1 MSQAAAPR
9 PDFAATKRFVVD
21 GLPLCSIRSIN
32 DLGNGAETIYR
43 TLIPDPLLT
52 QFQIDPVTLCD
63 AHGHRLAQMGGPPGA
78 SSMELKIWH
87 AVDARDPLLY
97 LQLADTAQNQ
107 LAVLL
112 LIANNPASPRFDTD
126 RDCAGN
132 PTDFGTSGRN
142 LEAETAAMR
151 AGLAP
156 GQVRRGL
163 RITRQLMPNFE
174 AFVSRLGHQIFFM
187 EPLAYHTAIQFEAY
201 GCAYTLGRARME
213 WINREFGPCG
223 ELTRRLDGSTPFRQ
237 PSAPFTLRG
246 RSWAIHDGI
255 LGERFSG
262 IRMYKRIGVHANVC
276 TFPDGVW

>member
-1 MSQAAAPR
+1 MSQAAAR
-9 PDFAATKRFVVD
+9 LDFSTTKRFVVD
-21 GLPLCSIRSIN
+21 GLPLCAIRSGN
-32 DLGNGAETIYR
+32 DLGDGAETIYR
-43 TLIPDPLLT
+43 TLVPDALLT
-52 QFQIDPVTLCD
+52 QFHIDSSTLCD
-63 AHGHRLAQMGGPPGA
+63 ADGQRLVQMRGSPGT

-97 LQLADTAQNQ
+97 LQLADTAHNQ

-132 PTDFGTSGRN
+132 PTDFGTSCRN

-201 GCAYTLGRARME
+201 GCAYTLGRAKME
-213 WINREFGPCG
+213 WINRAFGPEG
-223 ELTRRLDGSTPFRQ
+223 ELTRYLDSSTPFRQ
-237 PSAPFTLRG
+237 PSAQFTIRG
-246 RSWAIHDGI
+246 RSWAIHDGL

-262 IRMYKRIGVHANVC
+262 IRMYKRVGFHANVC
-276 TFPDGVW
+276 TFPDGTW